1 MRAMR
6 RSVVQRLLDT
16 DVLRKRVR
24 RRLRLGYRWLQS
36 TNDIFDV
43 VVVTTMHILQFAQV
57 VSISV
62 C

>member
-1 MRAMR
+1 MR

-43 VVVTTMHILQFAQV
+43 VVVTTMHIL
-57 VSISV
+57 
-62 C
+62 